1 MSQKPSQCEGEW
13 YEVSRYDR
21 EPQTVY
27 VPAED
32 RDRRLASFRENKF
45 SLVLLGSGDAFRPKR
60 SPIRGLDQE
69 A

>member
-1 MSQKPSQCEGEW
+1 MIQKPSRSEGEW

-27 VPAED
+27 VLIED
-32 RDRRLASFRENKF
+32 KERRLRALRENKF
-45 SLVLLGSGDAFRPKR
+45 SYTFLGSGDAFRPNR
-60 SPIRGLDQE
+60 FPARGLDQE